1 MRKLLLKIFIKDYK
15 NTSNQTVR
23 TKYGTLSG
31 IVGIVANLFLCIFK
45 IVAGF
50 LSGSLSI
57 MADGINNL
65 SDAGSSIITLI
76 GFKLSNKPADEDH
89 PFGHERI
96 EYLTGVIV

>member
-45 IVAGF
+45 SF
-50 LSGSLSI
+50 
-57 MADGINNL
+57 NN
-65 SDAGSSIITLI
+65 G
-76 GFKLSNKPADEDH
+76 
-89 PFGHERI
+89 
-96 EYLTGVIV
+96 